1 MIDYTRPSTPAGF
14 ESISLADTSTV
25 HTLTIPTDA
34 RYAKVKA
41 LTQAVRVRLDS
52 TSPTSLSGF
61 SIAAN
66 GEIDLISYDEL
77 AGFKAVAQVNGAVLE
92 VLYYKI

>member
-1 MIDYTRPSTPAGF
+1 MVEYSRPSRPAGF
-14 ESISLADTSTV
+14 ESISLTTATV
-25 HTLTIPTDA
+25 GSLTIPTDA
-34 RYAKVKA
+34 RYAKVKV
-41 LTQAVRVRLDS
+41 LTQAVRVRLEG
-52 TSPTSLSGF
+52 TPTSLSGF
-61 SIAAN
+61 SVAAN